1 MPQLTSL
8 KVITVKEKEYSH
20 TFPNRFII
28 CDNHFHV
35 YVHYT
40 YISAIDRTDRWF
52 PMLFDAFSRYDA
64 IWCGAMGYDAGNH
77 YFSQYTWNPTI
88 YHRIHWFAGLLGR
101 MTHWPSIWCS
111 KYFFKIIS
119 NKILCKN
126 CFNSFSYLF
135 INFKK

>member
-40 YISAIDRTDRWF
+40 YISAIDQTDRCF

-64 IWCGAMGYDAGNH
+64 I
-77 YFSQYTWNPTI
+77 
-88 YHRIHWFAGLLGR
+88 
-101 MTHWPSIWCS
+101 
-111 KYFFKIIS
+111 
-119 NKILCKN
+119 
-126 CFNSFSYLF
+126 
-135 INFKK
+135 

>member
-88 YHRIHWFAGLLGR
+88 FDIIRWFAG
-101 MTHWPSIWCS
+101 THWPSIWCS
-111 KYFFKIIS
+111 KYFFLWFLTKFFAKIVS
-119 NKILCKN
+119 N
-126 CFNSFSYLF
+126 LF
-135 INFKK
+135 LHFLTNLQN